1 MSFVSFMSSSAGRV
15 ARIVVGALL
24 IVVGLAVVGGT
35 GGIVMAVVGALPLAS
50 GLLNICFL
58 SALVGQPL
66 KGN

>member
-1 MSFVSFMSSSAGRV
+1 MSFVSFMSSPAGRV
-15 ARIVVGALL
+15 ARIVVGIAL
-24 IVVGLAVVGGT
+24 IVGGLAAVGGT
-35 GGIVMAVVGALPLAS
+35 GGTVMAVVGALPLAS